1 MAIVSRSKFADK
13 ILEEAAAFLC
23 FVYAGLAD
31 GYVFIPVIL
40 HTADTTADTDRRL
53 QELHRTQST
62 LHRDVSTARPLARG
76 AGTQKNW
83 GQGPGPGP
91 PVTSERGHC
100 GGGQLQ
106 CDAFPTVC
114 SPSSPR
120 SALWLFG
127 EAVDVD

>member
-1 MAIVSRSKFADK
+1 MAIVSRSKFADT

-40 HTADTTADTDRRL
+40 HTADTDRRL
-53 QELHRTQST
+53 QELHRRQST
-62 LHRDVSTARPLARG
+62 LRRDVSTARPLARG
-76 AGTQKNW
+76 AGTQMNW

-91 PVTSERGHC
+91 PVTPERGHC

-114 SPSSPR
+114 SPSSPH

-127 EAVDVD
+127 EAVDVV

>member
-1 MAIVSRSKFADK
+1 MAIVSRSKFADT
-13 ILEEAAAFLC
+13 ILEEAAAFFC

-40 HTADTTADTDRRL
+40 HTADTNRRL

-62 LHRDVSTARPLARG
+62 LHRHVSTARPLARG
-76 AGTQKNW
+76 AGTQLNW

-91 PVTSERGHC
+91 PVTPERGHW
-100 GGGQLQ
+100 GGGQLR

-114 SPSSPR
+114 SPSSPH

-127 EAVDVD
+127 EAVDVV